1 MKNNFSIKIGDRIT
15 YNDENYE
22 ICHIENEVIR
32 YSNLISGNMY
42 FITYDDLINKIICE
56 DIKFTTLS
64 IPKLH
69 INQALTINEISIY
82 LKYFFSNNI
91 SCSKKSLNL
100 AIINITKEN
109 PDLRRISASTL
120 ARYIKKYRDN
130 SDSFDCFYQEAGGNK
145 NLRFSIE
152 VESIINE
159 EIFNFIK
166 EQENFS
172 PSDAYLIIKN
182 RIQALNTNEKIP
194 CERTIYRRFE
204 KIDPYIIVKN
214 KKGQRQANRIFKA
227 SGQSL
232 ISPSLL
238 AIVEM
243 DTHFIDCIILDN
255 DGNVLGRPQLC
266 IVIDV
271 YTRAI
276 VGWHLCML
284 PASATKTLLALKNML
299 IRPHLGLTGGIP
311 TVLIPDN
318 GAEFNNNALANFCN
332 SFNITKSESQ
342 PYSPNNKP
350 HIESFFRSLNK
361 SIIHKLKGT
370 TYSSPLTRGDYD
382 SVGNACYTLCELREL
397 INDWIENIYH
407 KRIHSGTN
415 QRPEQMWKEAAKIFP
430 VLSIPEY
437 EIERKCRTVFR
448 YKINKGQINLKGLR
462 YKSQALATLNHHYK
476 DKVTIYVNQL
486 DLSSI
491 YIQDPFN
498 KYNLIQAD
506 SIYPEATKELTLAEW
521 LEAKEILREKYKSD
535 PDEIKSEELLY
546 LARLN
551 FLQKIQTMN
560 KINKR
565 FKQVKNDLPQM
576 ISQQE
581 QRLKLTYLS
590 DNIIDIYPS
599 ESQLDIDKN
608 LTYDNLPTDLTDF
621 FYEEVNFD
629 EE

>member
-1 MKNNFSIKIGDRIT
+1 MKNNFSINIGDRIT
-15 YNDENYE
+15 YNDESYE
-22 ICHIENEVIR
+22 ICYIENEVIR
-32 YSNLISGNMY
+32 YSNLISGKMY
-42 FITYDDLINKIICE
+42 FITHDDLINKIVCG

-69 INQALTINEISIY
+69 TNQALTINEISIY
-82 LKYFFSNNI
+82 LKYFFSNDI

-100 AIINITKEN
+100 AITNITKEN
-109 PDLRRISASTL
+109 PDLRKISASTL

-130 SDSFDCFYQEAGGNK
+130 SDSFDCFYQKSGGNK
-145 NLRFSIE
+145 NFRFSIE

-194 CERTIYRRFE
+194 SERTIYRRFQ
-204 KIDPYIIVKN
+204 KIDPYIMMKN
-214 KKGQRQANRIFKA
+214 KNGQRQAKKIFKA

-243 DTHFIDCIILDN
+243 DTHCIDCIILDN
-255 DGNVLGRPQLC
+255 DGNSLGRPELC
-266 IVIDV
+266 IVVDV

-284 PASATKTLLALKNML
+284 PPSATKTLLALKNML
-299 IRPHLGLTGGIP
+299 IRPHQDLFGGIP
-311 TVLIPDN
+311 TVIIPDN
-318 GAEFNNNALANFCN
+318 GCEFNNNALSNFCN

-361 SIIHKLKGT
+361 NITHKLKGT
-370 TYSSPLTRGDYD
+370 TFSSPQDRGDYD

-415 QRPEQMWKEAAKIFP
+415 QRPEKMWEESTKKFP

-462 YKSQALATLNHHYK
+462 YKSQALATLNQHYK

-486 DLSSI
+486 DLNSI
-491 YIQDPFN
+491 FIQDPFN

-506 SIYPEATKELTLAEW
+506 SIYPEATKELTLSEW
-521 LEAKEILREKYKSD
+521 LEAKEILREKYKTD

-551 FLQKIQTMN
+551 FLQKIQTLN
-560 KINKR
+560 KRNKR

-576 ISQQE
+576 IIQQE
-581 QRLKLTYLS
+581 QRLKLANLS
-590 DNIIDIYPS
+590 DKKIDIYPS

-621 FYEEVNFD
+621 FYEVVNFD